1 MEALLNALVLINE
14 CLSRFGEKEV
24 SALGETAEATLMLR
38 KINLA
43 IQEICTAHPF
53 VWMEKN
59 SPGQLTAVA
68 GTSTYS
74 LATDVAHVLAVKH
87 VYQGG
92 DWLKPENRAT
102 FEQQK
107 ADRSQS
113 SDRSTPR
120 LYTPAGVLQSAV
132 TDTPAL
138 RLEFWPVPD
147 SNFAS
152 QILYYYYTKMHS
164 DLTGAT
170 DIPLIPV
177 DYHWLIVEKVETLY
191 RRGPIRVGG
200 DGLPSQI
207 DLFAIAERK
216 FKEGMARL
224 ISRDSAVSGSDFSW
238 QEQNH
243 SF

>member
-1 MEALLNALVLINE
+1 MNTLQLINE

-24 SALGETAEATLMLR
+24 AALGETAEATLMLR
-38 KINLA
+38 KVNLA
-43 IQEICTAHPF
+43 IQEICVAHPF

-59 SPGQLTAVA
+59 SPGELTAVA
-68 GTSTYS
+68 GTSVYT
-74 LATDVAHVLAVKH
+74 LATDVAHVLAMKH

-107 ADRSQS
+107 ADRTQS
-113 SDRSTPR
+113 ADRTTPR
-120 LYTPAGVLQSAV
+120 LFTSAGVLQASAS
-132 TDTPAL
+132 DTPAL
-138 RLEFWPVPD
+138 RVETWPVCGAD
-147 SNFAS
+147 FDGE
-152 QILYYYYTKMHS
+152 IIYYYYTKTPT
-164 DLTGAT
+164 DLSAAT
-170 DIPLIPV
+170 DIPLIPL

-216 FKEGMARL
+216 VKEGMARL
-224 ISRDSAVSGSDFSW
+224 ISRDSAVVGSDFSW
-238 QEQNH
+238 QEQNP

>member
-1 MEALLNALVLINE
+1 MNALELVNE
-14 CLSRFGEKEV
+14 CLSRFGSREV
-24 SALGETAEATLMLR
+24 ASLGLTNEATLMLR

-43 IQEICTAHPF
+43 IKEICTSHPF
-53 VWMEKN
+53 NWAEKN
-59 SPGQLTAVA
+59 SPGELTAVD
-68 GTSTYS
+68 GTSVYT
-74 LATDVAHVLAVKH
+74 LATDVAHVLALKH

-113 SDRSTPR
+113 ADRSTPR
-120 LYTPAGVLQSAV
+120 LFTTAGVLQASAS
-132 TDTPAL
+132 DTPAI
-138 RLEFWPVPD
+138 RLEMWPVPD
-147 SNFAS
+147 ANFDA
-152 QILYYYYTKMHS
+152 QIMYYYYTFIPT
-164 DLTGAT
+164 DLSAAT
-170 DIPLIPV
+170 DIPIIPL
-177 DYHWLIVEKVETLY
+177 DFHWLIVEKVETIY

-216 FKEGMARL
+216 FKEGLARL

-238 QEQNH
+238 QDQNP